1 MKALQEAFLLMEMLE
16 EKRKKL
22 MRSISMSDED
32 VNALRP
38 ALIQTAKKVPAEKI
52 TILVDSNKKQPVV
65 LNWFRAHVRK
75 PGSKSLQACCKVVF
89 CIFIRKPVVLNS
101 FKKI

>member
-1 MKALQEAFLLMEMLE
+1 LKALQEAFLLMEMLE

-38 ALIQTAKKVPAEKI
+38 ALIQTAKSMFGSSGDAEAE
-52 TILVDSNKKQPVV
+52 TLNKK
-65 LNWFRAHVRK
+65 LA
-75 PGSKSLQACCKVVF
+75 S
-89 CIFIRKPVVLNS
+89 S
-101 FKKI
+101 FEV